1 MGWFTRA
8 CLVWQES
15 RLSKAAIRLVCYWA
29 ISQCLLAASA
39 DCGYLLSFYADILL
53 NVFILLF
60 FLMDCVKLETHKSEV
75 INKNIK
81 IINSWTGN
89 RVWLFLRF
97 IFVKNKE
104 GYNEY

>member
-1 MGWFTRA
+1 M
-8 CLVWQES
+8 
-15 RLSKAAIRLVCYWA
+15 
-29 ISQCLLAASA
+29 
-39 DCGYLLSFYADILL
+39 
-53 NVFILLF
+53 FILLF

-75 INKNIK
+75 INKNINKNIK

>member
-1 MGWFTRA
+1 M
-8 CLVWQES
+8 
-15 RLSKAAIRLVCYWA
+15 
-29 ISQCLLAASA
+29 
-39 DCGYLLSFYADILL
+39 
-53 NVFILLF
+53 FILLF

-75 INKNIK
+75 VNKNIK